1 MYFNVDN
8 MIAQGYSKVAKVK
21 IPGIF
26 YINTM
31 NDSTVA
37 FDFTRNHLQ
46 VREDS
51 LTAVT
56 PFEASVHACRR
67 GGQRQSSDGAEAALE
82 DGAHR
87 NRSIAQK
94 RSHETTQITTL
105 KQPTC
110 LDPLRGDGKK
120 PRARAL
126 PLSGLLA
133 PHTRNAVD
141 R

>member
-56 PFEASVHACRR
+56 PFEKRARTRVDGVGNASLATE
-67 GGQRQSSDGAEAALE
+67 Q
-82 DGAHR
+82 
-87 NRSIAQK
+87 
-94 RSHETTQITTL
+94 
-105 KQPTC
+105 
-110 LDPLRGDGKK
+110 K
-120 PRARAL
+120 PRWKTARIETGAL
-126 PLSGLLA
+126 RRNGA
-133 PHTRNAVD
+133 TRP
-141 R
+141 RRLQP